1 MSGTYA
7 EAAARGSKR
16 CRAVSPSLSVL
27 RSRDSHSAVRVSRDE
42 EEVTLSQSPEPRE
55 EFPAL
60 PSVASSPSS
69 FLLPLVDTDRGPFL
83 PTATSSRA
91 SVEEVKP
98 VLRVSGVSG
107 GLRSPSFSPPSCRF
121 ERRSPNL
128 RPSKVRRVEARGS
141 IRGVPP
147 PLSLSSFFAESLA
160 ALVSVFWFLFS
171 VLVLIIF
178 CVFYTL

>member
-1 MSGTYA
+1 MSR
-7 EAAARGSKR
+7 AAAH
-16 CRAVSPSLSVL
+16 AT
-27 RSRDSHSAVRVSRDE
+27 RDE
-42 EEVTLSQSPEPRE
+42 EEFAVSESPVPRE

-83 PTATSSRA
+83 PTDTSSRA

-128 RPSKVRRVEARGS
+128 RPRKVRRLQARTTTAGGS
-141 IRGVPP
+141 TR
-147 PLSLSSFFAESLA
+147 LSLKK
-160 ALVSVFWFLFS
+160 
-171 VLVLIIF
+171 VLKSDMVL
-178 CVFYTL
+178 